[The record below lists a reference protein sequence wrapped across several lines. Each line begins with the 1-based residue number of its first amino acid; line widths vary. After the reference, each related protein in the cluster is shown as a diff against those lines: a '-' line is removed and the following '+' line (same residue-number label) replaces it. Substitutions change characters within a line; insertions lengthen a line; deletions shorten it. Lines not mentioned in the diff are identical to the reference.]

1 MPLTGGR
8 TIGSLPRAVPAED
21 VQPTAKPGPRF
32 THWLAAVLGGT
43 LALAL
48 VAAPAL
54 AARRAPEPD
63 AEDLK
68 QLRTRIDKL
77 KTEIADAEESRNE
90 ARDSLKES
98 ERAISE
104 ANRALRDLTHD
115 RQAART
121 ELARLGGEAA
131 RVQEELAGRQ
141 EDLAQL
147 LTLRYLGGQADYL
160 KLLVSGVDPNQTAR
174 DLHYYG
180 YISRAQAE
188 LVRSLQ
194 ATLAWLEELRGRS
207 RDKTAELAEIENDQK
222 KGRDQLAKEQTARKR
237 VLEKVSA
244 QLREQRRQ
252 VKNLERDESRLTRLV
267 EELSRVIAED
277 AKKKQRPV
285 ATPGRRNEKVPES
298 GAPQMAEGVF
308 ARLKGM
314 LRLPVRGELVSR
326 FGSPRP
332 DGGPSWKG
340 LFIRAPAGQE
350 VRAVA
355 GGRVVF
361 SDWMRGFG
369 NLLILDHGQGYL
381 TIYGN
386 NESVLKALGETVR
399 AGDTVATT
407 GDSGGNADSGLYFEI
422 RHAGRPFD
430 PLSWVNLK

>member
-1 MPLTGGR
+1 MPPADGR
-8 TIGSLPRAVPAED
+8 GMRSLPLALPANDHRPVARARSR
-21 VQPTAKPGPRF
+21 GR
-32 THWLAAVLGGT
+32 HWLAAVFGGT

-48 VAAPAL
+48 AATPAL
-54 AARRAPEPD
+54 AARRTAAPD

-104 ANRALRDLTHD
+104 ANRALRDLARD
-115 RQAART
+115 RQAARA
-121 ELARLGGEAA
+121 ELARLGGEAQ

-141 EDLAQL
+141 EHLAQL

-207 RDKTAELAEIENDQK
+207 REKTAELAEIENDQK
-222 KGRDQLAKEQTARKR
+222 KERDQLAREQTARKR

-244 QLREQRRQ
+244 QLRDQRRQ

-277 AKKKQRPV
+277 AKRKPRPA
-285 ATPGRRNEKVPES
+285 ATPGRRNEQVPES
-298 GAPQMAEGVF
+298 APTSIAEGVF

-355 GGRVVF
+355 AGRVVF

-407 GDSGGNADSGLYFEI
+407 GDSGGNADSGLYFEM

-430 PLSWVNLK
+430 PLSWVNLR